1 MDKEMMEKRELTEQ
15 ETEKI
20 AGGYIYDTGDEDE
33 EKQWVVID
41 LKGDVYKVCKGKI
54 HAMEVSKHDGLGTR
68 IITTEELQRLRET
81 GSLD

>member
-1 MDKEMMEKRELTEQ
+1 MDKRNLTEQ

-20 AGGYIYDTGDEDE
+20 TGGYIYNTGDEDE
-33 EKQWVVID
+33 EKRWVVID
-41 LKGDVYKVCKGKI
+41 LKGNVYKVCKGKV

-81 GSLD
+81 GSPDPMPEP

>member
-1 MDKEMMEKRELTEQ
+1 MEEKRELKEQ

-20 AGGYIYDTGDEDE
+20 TGGYIYNNGDEDE
-33 EKQWVVID
+33 EKRWVVID
-41 LKGDVYKVCKGKI
+41 LKGNVYKVCKGKV
-54 HAMEVSKHDGLGTR
+54 HAMEVSKHEGLGTR

>member
-1 MDKEMMEKRELTEQ
+1 MEEKRNLTEQ

-20 AGGYIYDTGDEDE
+20 SGGYIYDTGNEDE
-33 EKQWVVID
+33 EKQWVIID
-41 LKGDVYKVCKGKI
+41 LKGDVYKVCKGKAQ
-54 HAMEVSKHDGLGTR
+54 AMVLSKEYGFGTR